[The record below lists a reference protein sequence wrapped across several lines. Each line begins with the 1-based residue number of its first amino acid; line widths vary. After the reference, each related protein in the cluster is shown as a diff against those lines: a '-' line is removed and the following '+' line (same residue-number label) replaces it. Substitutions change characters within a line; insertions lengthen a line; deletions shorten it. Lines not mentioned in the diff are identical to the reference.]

1 MNTII
6 VTGVQIY
13 PTKLLAKL
21 GGFFLFSL
29 TTVRLSVAYGC
40 NPTHIYLS
48 KNWAIFKM
56 SFIIAGFHPMTVS
69 AVTGNFQNKVA
80 GT

>member
-40 NPTHIYLS
+40 NPTRIYLS
-48 KNWAIFKM
+48 KNWAIFK
-56 SFIIAGFHPMTVS
+56 INEFHNSRVPS
-69 AVTGNFQNKVA
+69 YDCISCHWKLSK
-80 GT
+80 